1 MHKWKPQWA
10 ILKLNVLQ
18 NSYEIPRY
26 LASSFLGSK
35 GPPNN
40 KIQSKVSRV
49 YAGVRVAK
57 DFEELVRRDVSK
69 DDVAVPSN

>member
-1 MHKWKPQWA
+1 MGYSEAKCPP
-10 ILKLNVLQ
+10 KL
-18 NSYEIPRY
+18 IFRY

-40 KIQSKVSRV
+40 KIHSKVSRV